1 MKDSFRE
8 KVEKKLR
15 KLDRFFDDEAKA
27 VVTVTN
33 ERERETVE
41 VTITYQGM
49 IFRAEKTTAD
59 RSDSLDAVCDILFKQ
74 IVKNKSKLE
83 TKVRARAF
91 EDLSPEE
98 TGEQEGAYNLVK
110 HKKFPVH
117 AMSADEAILQMNMLG
132 HEFFLFENAD
142 KGVDVGI
149 SHLLGDVR
157 HRILGLEQQG
167 LGPGHPVAAQI
178 LQESGVVILLKNAAE
193 VGGGQ
198 LQLIG
203 QLV

>member
-59 RSDSLDAVCDILFKQ
+59 SSDSLDAVCDILFKQ

-98 TGEQEGAYNLVK
+98 TGEQE
-110 HKKFPVH
+110 
-117 AMSADEAILQMNMLG
+117 
-132 HEFFLFENAD
+132 
-142 KGVDVGI
+142 
-149 SHLLGDVR
+149 
-157 HRILGLEQQG
+157 
-167 LGPGHPVAAQI
+167 
-178 LQESGVVILLKNAAE
+178 
-193 VGGGQ
+193 
-198 LQLIG
+198 
-203 QLV
+203 